1 MSDSTEKSSVED
13 KTPAQDDAVSNSR
26 LLLQIPG
33 NGCQAN
39 GKISHKGQNFLMK
52 SKCKKKQEKSSE
64 VFFTKFDKFVCKKIE
79 TEVVLDSP
87 YSDIDSVP
95 QIRRCP
101 KGGGR
106 PSLNSTTNQP
116 VRQITSQNV
125 KDAKK
130 NIEVQGG
137 LWFSKVGKGQ
147 TSGVFGR
154 AGIKSVNCSFGK
166 VSCKIKIPESAG
178 MKSRNNQAPESE
190 QQFIEGK
197 KTLDKR
203 VVCLPASSRLMT
215 RALKA
220 MEDAKLR
227 QLSSQNLEQ
236 TLSSGE
242 SENNVNVKRC
252 VSKLKSTVQK
262 GSVGPELEEEAKS
275 NTISEASLGPSDSQ
289 DSEVGV
295 KSEDESCL
303 ISSEPAAFNASKLKQ
318 ENQASEV
325 SAFSKASPFRVKIQE
340 DEDMKEITFKSLED
354 EQNGKSATFC
364 PDANY
369 KYSTFLMLLKDI
381 HDSREK
387 DGRPLAMEPLPAKK
401 LIKDEPSMISGKDL
415 KGSFV
420 SVKDD
425 DDHCTLP
432 GLKNY
437 GQSKASKQNKTNAK
451 FGPDIKEASGCIVQQ
466 RRGISTVPKSKKP
479 SKKSQPVV
487 KKSLNNV
494 FVPPGVSAHVC
505 SRRSHNTQTA
515 ACQFLAQDSESRFF
529 GGVPKKRWQ
538 KFEPDNEN
546 VLHAEIRSDQGPNQP
561 QTLPSGQQSLAESS
575 AGKPNLTSSASTT
588 ETSINPVTVTPNTCE
603 VSSFPTGKMSAG
615 RNVIGPYQCCLY
627 IVTLSLSL
635 PESKRIR
642 KPSKR
647 LIEWTEEYDY
657 IFATKKKAKKQ
668 PESLPKV
675 FCLRAVAVCS
685 LLRLFYAK

>member
-1 MSDSTEKSSVED
+1 MSESAEKSSVEE
-13 KTPAQDDAVSNSR
+13 KTQAQDDAVSNSR
-26 LLLQIPG
+26 LLLEIPG

-64 VFFTKFDKFVCKKIE
+64 EFFTKFDKFVCKKIE

-101 KGGGR
+101 KGSGR

-178 MKSRNNQAPESE
+178 MKSRDNQAPESE
-190 QQFIEGK
+190 QQFVEG
-197 KTLDKR
+197 KR

-220 MEDAKLR
+220 MEDAKLQ
-227 QLSSQNLEQ
+227 QLSSQDLKQ
-236 TLSSGE
+236 TLPSGE
-242 SENNVNVKRC
+242 SEKNVYVTRG
-252 VSKLKSTVQK
+252 VSKLKSTGQK
-262 GSVGPELEEEAKS
+262 VSVGPELEEEAKS
-275 NTISEASLGPSDSQ
+275 NTIFEASLGPSDSQ
-289 DSEVGV
+289 DGEVGV

-303 ISSEPAAFNASKLKQ
+303 ISSEPAAFNPSKLKQ

-340 DEDMKEITFKSLED
+340 DEYMKEITFKSLED

-401 LIKDEPSMISGKDL
+401 LIKVEPSMISGKDL
-415 KGSFV
+415 KGSLA

-425 DDHCTLP
+425 NDHCTLP

-451 FGPDIKEASGCIVQQ
+451 FGPDIREASGCVVQQ
-466 RRGISTVPKSKKP
+466 RRSISTVPKSVKKP

-494 FVPPGVSAHVC
+494 FVPPGLSAHVC
-505 SRRSHNTQTA
+505 SRRSHNTQTT
-515 ACQFLAQDSESRFF
+515 ACQFLTQDSESRFF
-529 GGVPKKRWQ
+529 GSVPKKRWQ
-538 KFEPDNEN
+538 KFEPDNEK
-546 VLHAEIRSDQGPNQP
+546 VLHAEIRSDQEPNQP
-561 QTLPSGQQSLAESS
+561 QTLPSGQQSFAEPG
-575 AGKPNLTSSASTT
+575 AEKPNPTSSASAT
-588 ETSINPVTVTPNTCE
+588 ETSMNPVTVTPNTCE
-603 VSSFPTGKMSAG
+603 VSSFPTGKISAG
-615 RNVIGPYQCCLY
+615 RNVIG
-627 IVTLSLSL
+627 S
-635 PESKRIR
+635 
-642 KPSKR
+642 
-647 LIEWTEEYDY
+647 
-657 IFATKKKAKKQ
+657 
-668 PESLPKV
+668 
-675 FCLRAVAVCS
+675 
-685 LLRLFYAK
+685 